1 MSRRTALLLVG
12 GLLASAALVVLTTVG
27 GRPASDGSPEGYR
40 LPRPAERAAPSAVRP
55 VHQALHTLGK
65 VCTGD
70 ADPTQATAVGPAVDV
85 ILRFARRNPDVRFPI
100 HDEVGTVPSLLFVA
114 RDSVRQCA
122 PQFIGRIDRLI
133 PAEYRPGA
141 VG

>member
-1 MSRRTALLLVG
+1 MSRRTALLLIG
-12 GLLASAALVVLTTVG
+12 GLLASAALVAMVTVV
-27 GRPASDGSPEGYR
+27 GRPSSDGSPEGYT

-65 VCTGD
+65 VCTED
-70 ADPTQATAVGPAVDV
+70 ADPVQATAVGPAVDV

-100 HDEVGTVPSLLFVA
+100 HDEVGTTPSLLFVA

-122 PQFIGRIDRLI
+122 PRFIGRIERLI
-133 PAEYRPGA
+133 PLEYLPAAG
-141 VG
+141 